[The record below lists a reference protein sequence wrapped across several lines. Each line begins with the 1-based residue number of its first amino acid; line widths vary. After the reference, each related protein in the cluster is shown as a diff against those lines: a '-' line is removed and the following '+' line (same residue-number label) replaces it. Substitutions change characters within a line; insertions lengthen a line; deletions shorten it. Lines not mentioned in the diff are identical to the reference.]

1 MIHTEIKK
9 KYKESGLQ
17 FAIESENIAKDIK
30 KYGLFR
36 ILFFL
41 GWILLIYLSTSWSW
55 IAFSVVM
62 GLGSIVF
69 AFLVR
74 KHSRLHK
81 RKAVLEQLVRINA
94 DEAKSMEWDYRH
106 LDKGAEYINEEHLFS
121 YDLDIFGNGS
131 LFQYI
136 NRTSTIPGKDRL
148 ANMLSENE
156 KKLSEI
162 LARQQA
168 IAELS
173 EMFEWR
179 QEFRVKGMLT
189 KEESEDI
196 SGLREWIL
204 TPPDFKSSIFKLLIV
219 MVPLIN
225 LGVFLLSVFGVISFW
240 TFLAYLTIPLIL
252 AGIKHRKVNLK
263 HNMLSRKF
271 PVLKK
276 YSGLFRMIETEDFSS
291 ERMRSLKKELITKK
305 SYASSAIQQ
314 LASIANA
321 FDTRLNLLAGF
332 LMNVLF
338 LWDIRQSVRLEN
350 WQEKYKEQLPRWFNV
365 MGETDAYI
373 SIAGYCYNNPDYIF
387 PLISEQDEIC
397 FEAEDLGHP
406 LIHGSKRVCN
416 DYSLKGWSD
425 FTILTGANM
434 AGKSTFLRTVGANMI
449 LASCGAPICAKKLTL
464 TAVDLVTSIHTI
476 DSLANNE
483 SYFYAELKRLKMI
496 IDMLK
501 EGKQVFIILD
511 EILKGTNSRDKQSGS
526 KALIKQLISL
536 RASGIIATHDLSLG
550 ELEKHFPKNVQNR
563 CFEIIIEKDRLD
575 YDYKLKPG
583 IARNMNATILMERMG
598 ITVREK

>member
-1 MIHTEIKK
+1 
-9 KYKESGLQ
+9 
-17 FAIESENIAKDIK
+17 
-30 KYGLFR
+30 
-36 ILFFL
+36 
-41 GWILLIYLSTSWSW
+41 
-55 IAFSVVM
+55 
-62 GLGSIVF
+62 
-69 AFLVR
+69 
-74 KHSRLHK
+74 
-81 RKAVLEQLVRINA
+81 
-94 DEAKSMEWDYRH
+94 
-106 LDKGAEYINEEHLFS
+106 
-121 YDLDIFGNGS
+121 
-131 LFQYI
+131 
-136 NRTSTIPGKDRL
+136 
-148 ANMLSENE
+148 
-156 KKLSEI
+156 
-162 LARQQA
+162 
-168 IAELS
+168 
-173 EMFEWR
+173 
-179 QEFRVKGMLT
+179 MLT

-434 AGKSTFLRTVGANMI
+434 AGKST
-449 LASCGAPICAKKLTL
+449 
-464 TAVDLVTSIHTI
+464 H
-476 DSLANNE
+476 
-483 SYFYAELKRLKMI
+483 
-496 IDMLK
+496 
-501 EGKQVFIILD
+501 
-511 EILKGTNSRDKQSGS
+511 
-526 KALIKQLISL
+526 
-536 RASGIIATHDLSLG
+536 
-550 ELEKHFPKNVQNR
+550 
-563 CFEIIIEKDRLD
+563 
-575 YDYKLKPG
+575 
-583 IARNMNATILMERMG
+583 
-598 ITVREK
+598 